1 MRNSDKRLNIVKI
14 SRLIVASHSEIIR
27 VIAEKYNLS
36 FKEADMLLILSK
48 NPNIINAKDIV
59 GISKVSKAYVS
70 KSLNLLQE
78 KNYINIEQDE
88 KDKRKQ
94 KIMINKKAD
103 NIIQELKEEEDKYL
117 KKITANLDIKKLI
130 SYYEELEKNII
141 NMKEGEYEKNI

>member
-14 SRLIVASHSEIIR
+14 SRLIVARHSEIIK

-130 SYYEELEKNII
+130 LYYEELEKNII
-141 NMKEGEYEKNI
+141 NMKEG

>member
-27 VIAEKYNLS
+27 TIAEKYNLS

-59 GISKVSKAYVS
+59 GVSKVSKAYVS

-78 KNYINIEQDE
+78 KKYINIEQDE

-103 NIIQELKEEEDKYL
+103 NIIRELKEAEDKYL
-117 KKITANLDIKKLI
+117 KKITTNLDIKKLI
-130 SYYEELEKNII
+130 SYYDELGKNII
-141 NMKEGEYEKNI
+141 NMKQGN

>member
-103 NIIQELKEEEDKYL
+103 NIIQELKEGEDKYL

-141 NMKEGEYEKNI
+141 NMKEGEQ

>member
-14 SRLIVASHSEIIR
+14 SRLIVASHSEIIK

>member
-1 MRNSDKRLNIVKI
+1 MRNNDKTLNIVKI

-141 NMKEGEYEKNI
+141 NMKEGE

>member
-1 MRNSDKRLNIVKI
+1 MRNSDKALNIVKI

-59 GISKVSKAYVS
+59 GISKVSKAYAS

-141 NMKEGEYEKNI
+141 NMKEGE

>member
-103 NIIQELKEEEDKYL
+103 NIIQELKEGEDKYL

-141 NMKEGEYEKNI
+141 NMKEGE

>member
-14 SRLIVASHSEIIR
+14 SRLIVASHSEIIK

-141 NMKEGEYEKNI
+141 NMKEG

>member
-1 MRNSDKRLNIVKI
+1 MRNNDKTLNIVKI

-48 NPNIINAKDIV
+48 NKNIINAKDIV

-103 NIIQELKEEEDKYL
+103 NIIQELKESEDKYL
-117 KKITANLDIKKLI
+117 KKITANLNIKKLI
-130 SYYEELEKNII
+130 SYYDELGKNII
-141 NMKEGEYEKNI
+141 NMKEGK

>member
-141 NMKEGEYEKNI
+141 NMKEGE

>member
-27 VIAEKYNLS
+27 TIAEKYNLS

-59 GISKVSKAYVS
+59 GVSKVSKAYVS

-78 KNYINIEQDE
+78 KKYINIEQDE

-103 NIIQELKEEEDKYL
+103 NIIRELKEAEDKYL
-117 KKITANLDIKKLI
+117 KKITTNLDIKKLI
-130 SYYEELEKNII
+130 SYYDELGKNII
-141 NMKEGEYEKNI
+141 NMKEGN

>member
-141 NMKEGEYEKNI
+141 NMKEG

>member
-103 NIIQELKEEEDKYL
+103 NIIQELKESEDKYL

-130 SYYEELEKNII
+130 SYYDELGKNII
-141 NMKEGEYEKNI
+141 NMKEGK